1 MLVAFFA
8 ESGVESWGAIHIE
21 RSLNGGPAKGA
32 MGPVSLGLT
41 MAFGRFSGQ
50 FFVNK
55 FSELKVI
62 LWDIIGSTLGIVIV
76 AFG

>member
-1 MLVAFFA
+1 VLVAFFA

-62 LWDIIGSTLGIVIV
+62 LWDIIGSTLGIVIA